1 MLKIIVATSSLIDR
15 VRADAK
21 TLTVAISMII
31 DVPKTAIRDRINNMA
46 STRTLA
52 FSFPSSTTYNPKKR
66 L

>member
-31 DVPKTAIRDRINNMA
+31 DVPKTGPVHRFGHGD
-46 STRTLA
+46 
-52 FSFPSSTTYNPKKR
+52 
-66 L
+66 